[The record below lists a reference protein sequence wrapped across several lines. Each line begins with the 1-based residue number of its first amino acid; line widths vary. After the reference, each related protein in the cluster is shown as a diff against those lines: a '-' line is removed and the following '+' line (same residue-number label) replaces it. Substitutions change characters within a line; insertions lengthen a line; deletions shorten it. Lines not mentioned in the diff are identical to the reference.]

1 MGDDTVLDIARE
13 LNVDSRF
20 VRRALA
26 DHRAGHAPPLPTPPS
41 PPNFGFSPN
50 AAPLDPATRLV
61 CADALDRL
69 WWASLVGIL
78 PSIPVVNF
86 PIFDLIGL
94 GMERR
99 PLRFLGRR
107 SRASARA
114 AALVVPLICLG
125 IAFWIVAWFQ
135 AILPMLIKLVLLVP
149 AIAGVVMACR
159 LYWNELGG
167 AAELL
172 EQAAA
177 PSEAERVRES
187 RHWGLWLGI
196 GLAIL
201 DSTVSILVVSGNR
214 NGDLL
219 ERRFA
224 SWLVSLA
231 LWPLSWLVTWLFALR
246 PLALAS
252 ATLRRSPRAGWEMP
266 A

>member
-1 MGDDTVLDIARE
+1 
-13 LNVDSRF
+13 
-20 VRRALA
+20 
-26 DHRAGHAPPLPTPPS
+26 
-41 PPNFGFSPN
+41 
-50 AAPLDPATRLV
+50 V